1 MRYFEDWEHVGAR
14 VADAREARG
23 FTQARLSAAIGLDRT
38 AIVKMER
45 GKRAISSLELGR
57 IAVAL
62 DLPLEWFIREPPQAV
77 VSRRSEQI
85 HVRSSGALDVEL
97 ERVARDVQLLLELGS
112 LPKGSPREPSSVRT
126 FSEAEQLSVKVR
138 EELGEIGGCIPNL
151 QQAAESLGLYA
162 FAFELPGET
171 ADGAYVVLDGGG
183 VAVING
189 SMPTGR
195 RRFTLAHEIGHH
207 VLSDAYSTDH
217 SLFDDISGNHERLL
231 NAFAIHLLLPRQA
244 VARFWLDHS
253 GGEDA
258 RGVAIALA
266 AHFRV
271 SWTAT
276 CAHLKN
282 LELIDEHAREVLILQ
297 PPVRADYIERGLVFP
312 EELVPPSLPPR
323 YSAAVIRAYRGNRI
337 TSTRAVELLRST
349 LSEEELPP
357 PHEVPLEALRAEFED

>member
-1 MRYFEDWEHVGAR
+1 MAYFQDWEQVGVR

-23 FTQARLSAAIGLDRT
+23 LTQARLSAAIGLDRT
-38 AIVKMER
+38 AIVKIER
-45 GKRAISSLELGR
+45 GRRTISSLELAQ
-57 IAVAL
+57 IAEAL

-85 HVRSSGALDVEL
+85 NVRSSGALDIEL
-97 ERVARDVQLLLELGS
+97 ERTARDVQLLLELGS
-112 LPKGSPREPSSVRT
+112 LPKDPPREPSSICNFV
-126 FSEAEQLSVKVR
+126 EAEQLSVRVR
-138 EELGEIGGCIPNL
+138 EELGETDDCIPNL
-151 QQAAESLGLYA
+151 QRAAELLGLYA
-162 FAFELPGET
+162 FVFELPGET

-217 SLFDDISGNHERLL
+217 SLFDDISGYHEQLL
-231 NAFAIHLLLPRQA
+231 NAFAIHLLLPRQS
-244 VARFWLDHS
+244 VARFWREHEGVQDP
-253 GGEDA
+253 
-258 RGVAIALA
+258 RGAAIALA

-276 CAHLKN
+276 CSHLKN
-282 LELIDEHAREVLILQ
+282 LEMIDERIREGLLSQ
-297 PPVRADYIERGLVFP
+297 PPLRADYMERALVYA
-312 EELVPPSLPPR
+312 EELVPPSFPPR

-337 TSTRAVELLRST
+337 TSARAVELLRNT

-357 PHEVPLEALRAEFED
+357 PNEVPLEALRAEFQD